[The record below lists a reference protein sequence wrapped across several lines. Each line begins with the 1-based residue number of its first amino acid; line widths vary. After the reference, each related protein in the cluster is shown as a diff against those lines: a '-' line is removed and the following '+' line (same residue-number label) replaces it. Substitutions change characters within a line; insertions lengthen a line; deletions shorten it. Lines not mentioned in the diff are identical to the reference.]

1 MPPPPRRQWPPLYE
15 GSSSQDN
22 PLGIRVVPY
31 SPPRPVDG
39 EGPPEQ
45 GTGEQLSAY
54 LAGNAFLAEDGATSA
69 IQRRHGSSDLPGSTP
84 SPSPPTL
91 FGPLT
96 TTRGM
101 AVSDSSA
108 SFQPSATPS
117 TSARPHSFYSSNF
130 NDQFHPSQRDGQS
143 NTWPNYR
150 PQPRRR
156 INIAL
161 NPDKTFSLVPQ
172 QQDDRGRGLLRSPQL
187 SYSTTSVSSD
197 PFTDEYP
204 PSSPLTTLPED
215 DGGTPPAR
223 AIASSRASAS
233 TPRAAPAGAL
243 APDHS
248 PAPTSAPWNYR
259 LSTGLRKVEQTP
271 EPSLGKAPLPTSA
284 HSSDSGSD
292 VQTVSLPAAPAPQ
305 HFDSS
310 PLSFDTPSTTS
321 KPGNYQ
327 VYDPASPGEPTN
339 DIPSSPSDEQNY
351 HILDQT
357 PTSSAYIG
365 EPPTSPVSDSNYV
378 AHGASSS
385 SDDNYAV
392 HGTSTASSED
402 NYAVHGTSTAS
413 SEDNYAAHGASPV
426 SSDDNYVVHG
436 TSTHGASTPA
446 SNVNYVVH
454 GGSTP
459 ASDANYILHGTS
471 THGAST
477 PASDANYDFHGAS
490 TPVSDANYIIHGTS
504 THGEST
510 PASEANYIVHGT
522 STHGASTPA
531 SDANYVVHGA
541 SSPVSS
547 SPVPAIRG
555 AVREEYS
562 QESLVVQPLQLRHKA
577 SAERV
582 GYYKALSRENLRRA
596 TSLKSISSV
605 LSQEATQSVLL
616 AAPTAAY
623 LQGGP
628 QGFSNMLHDKRSK
641 NSPGPSSTL
650 VTPHMNPHPHQWSS
664 QLSTVASESEGGS
677 VPGSRSL
684 SLVSYQTRRSSG
696 VLPANHSRNMLSISS
711 SNDERSM
718 SHTRSLSDSADR
730 SQPTLTRPS
739 QRDLHEIRD
748 PDEHGDGLTDLY
760 ALHQRPSRT
769 RLSGL
774 FSIPSDRSLHS
785 PSSSRANSL
794 TSLSLS
800 LPGWARLY
808 YGSGERK
815 LLTFA
820 SESNLSEASGARP
833 GSPFQSVSPEAEHST
848 SPIYNQV
855 QRPRQASQRS
865 SRAPSHQEPPPNP
878 EEIRPDDLR
887 VGFVRRQT
895 SSVWSPHL
903 RQDRRA
909 SRYSNWEP
917 PPETGSSNGPL
928 LERRNVQV
936 ALFTV
941 GFIFP
946 LGKLTRCLCYE
957 ASILLALACL
967 KTDTRDT
974 AWIIAACLP
983 VPSNPKPD
991 MEKGD
996 GAASQHDTHA
1006 SAAHRRSAMAE
1017 APHHEGARWWRR
1029 LNRYMSVV
1037 GLLVIGAVIAL
1048 VVVGV
1053 RQRWGS

>member
-1 MPPPPRRQWPPLYE
+1 MSQETIGPNFLHRPGVESMPPPPRRQRPPLYE

-31 SPPRPVDG
+31 SPPRPADG
-39 EGPPEQ
+39 ENASEQ
-45 GTGEQLSAY
+45 STSEQLSSY
-54 LAGNAFLAEDGATSA
+54 LAGNAFLAEDGAASA
-69 IQRRHGSSDLPGSTP
+69 IQHRHGSSDLPGSTP

-91 FGPLT
+91 FGPST

-101 AVSDSSA
+101 AVSDSA
-108 SFQPSATPS
+108 TSFQSSATPG
-117 TSARPHSFYSSNF
+117 TNTRPYSSSNSNF
-130 NDQFHPSQRDGQS
+130 NAQSHPSQRDGQS
-143 NTWPNYR
+143 NTWPHYR

-156 INIAL
+156 INISL

-172 QQDDRGRGLLRSPQL
+172 QQDDRARGLLRSPQL
-187 SYSTTSVSSD
+187 SYSTNSVSSD
-197 PFTDEYP
+197 PFTDEHP

-215 DGGTPPAR
+215 DRSISPAYTLT
-223 AIASSRASAS
+223 SSRASTS

-248 PAPTSAPWNYR
+248 SAPTSSPWNYR
-259 LSTGLRKVEQTP
+259 LSGGLRKVEQTP
-271 EPSLGKAPLPTSA
+271 EPSMGNAPLATSA

-292 VQTVSLPAAPAPQ
+292 AQTVSLPVAPAPQ

-310 PLSFDTPSTTS
+310 PQSFHTPSTTS
-321 KPGNYQ
+321 DPENYQ
-327 VYDPASPGEPTN
+327 VYNSTSPDEPTN

-351 HILDQT
+351 HILGQT
-357 PTSSAYIG
+357 PTPSAYTG
-365 EPPTSPVSDSNYV
+365 EPPTSPASDSNYV
-378 AHGASSS
+378 VHGASSS

-402 NYAVHGTSTAS
+402 NYAAHETSTA
-413 SEDNYAAHGASPV
+413 

-436 TSTHGASTPA
+436 TSTHGA
-446 SNVNYVVH
+446 
-454 GGSTP
+454 STP

-477 PASDANYDFHGAS
+477 PASDANY
-490 TPVSDANYIIHGTS
+490 VIHGTS
-504 THGEST
+504 THG
-510 PASEANYIVHGT
+510 P
-522 STHGASTPA
+522 STPA

-582 GYYKALSRENLRRA
+582 GYHKALSRENLRRA

-616 AAPTAAY
+616 ATPTAAY

-628 QGFSNMLHDKRSK
+628 QGFSSILHDKRSK
-641 NSPGPSSTL
+641 NSPGSSSTL
-650 VTPHMNPHPHQWSS
+650 VTPHMNPHPRQWSS
-664 QLSTVASESEGGS
+664 QLSTVASESERGS

-684 SLVSYQTRRSSG
+684 SLVSYHTRRSSG
-696 VLPANHSRNMLSISS
+696 VLPTNHSRNMLSISS

-730 SQPTLTRPS
+730 SQPALTRPS
-739 QRDLHEIRD
+739 QRDLLHEIRD

-808 YGSGERK
+808 YGSGEKR
-815 LLTFA
+815 LLHFA
-820 SESNLSEASGARP
+820 SDSNLSEASECRP
-833 GSPFQSVSPEAEHST
+833 GSPFQSGSPEAGHLT
-848 SPIYNQV
+848 SPIYSQL
-855 QRPRQASQRS
+855 QRPRKASQRS
-865 SRAPSHQEPPPNP
+865 SRAASHQDISPNP
-878 EEIRPDDLR
+878 EEIQDDLR

-917 PPETGSSNGPL
+917 PPDTWSFNGPL

-946 LGKLTRCLCYE
+946 LGKLARLPLFPRHLSY
-957 ASILLALACL
+957 AC
-967 KTDTRDT
+967 TF
-974 AWIIAACLP
+974 
-983 VPSNPKPD
+983 
-991 MEKGD
+991 
-996 GAASQHDTHA
+996 
-1006 SAAHRRSAMAE
+1006 
-1017 APHHEGARWWRR
+1017 
-1029 LNRYMSVV
+1029 
-1037 GLLVIGAVIAL
+1037 
-1048 VVVGV
+1048 
-1053 RQRWGS
+1053 

>member
-1 MPPPPRRQWPPLYE
+1 MPPPTRRQRPPLFE

-31 SPPRPVDG
+31 SPPQPADG
-39 EGPPEQ
+39 QSASEQ
-45 GTGEQLSAY
+45 STSEQLSSY
-54 LAGNAFLAEDGATSA
+54 LAGDAFLAEDGAASA
-69 IQRRHGSSDLPGSTP
+69 IQHRDGSSNLPGPSP

-91 FGPLT
+91 FGPS

-101 AVSDSSA
+101 TVSDSA
-108 SFQPSATPS
+108 TSFQSSATPG
-117 TSARPHSFYSSNF
+117 TNTRPYSSSNS
-130 NDQFHPSQRDGQS
+130 NLNAQSDPSQRDGQS
-143 NTWPNYR
+143 NTWPYYR

-156 INIAL
+156 INISL

-172 QQDDRGRGLLRSPQL
+172 QQNDRGRGLRSPQL

-197 PFTDEYP
+197 PFTDEHP

-215 DGGTPPAR
+215 DRSISPSYIFTP
-223 AIASSRASAS
+223 SRASTS

-243 APDHS
+243 TPDHS
-248 PAPTSAPWNYR
+248 PAPTSSLWNYR
-259 LSTGLRKVEQTP
+259 LAGGLRKVEQTP
-271 EPSLGKAPLPTSA
+271 EPSLGKAPLAPSA

-292 VQTVSLPAAPAPQ
+292 AETVSLPVVPGSQ
-305 HFDSS
+305 HFI
-310 PLSFDTPSTTS
+310 PPPPSFHTPSTTS
-321 KPGNYQ
+321 EPENYQ
-327 VYDPASPGEPTN
+327 VYDTTLPDEPTN
-339 DIPSSPSDEQNY
+339 GISSSPSGEQNY

-357 PTSSAYIG
+357 PTPSAYTG
-365 EPPTSPVSDSNYV
+365 ELPTSPASDSNYV
-378 AHGASSS
+378 VHGASSSSDDNYAVHGTSTAS

-402 NYAVHGTSTAS
+402 NYAVRGTSTAS
-413 SEDNYAAHGASPV
+413 SEDNYAVHATSIA

-436 TSTHGASTPA
+436 TPTHGASSPA
-446 SNVNYVVH
+446 SNINYV
-454 GGSTP
+454 
-459 ASDANYILHGTS
+459 
-471 THGAST
+471 
-477 PASDANYDFHGAS
+477 
-490 TPVSDANYIIHGTS
+490 
-504 THGEST
+504 
-510 PASEANYIVHGT
+510 VHGT

-531 SDANYVVHGA
+531 SDANYVIHGTPTHGALTPASDANYIDHGTSTHGVSTPASDANYVVYGA

-555 AVREEYS
+555 VVREEYS
-562 QESLVVQPLQLRHKA
+562 RESLVVQPLQLRHKA

-605 LSQEATQSVLL
+605 LSQDATQSVLL

-623 LQGGP
+623 LQGG
-628 QGFSNMLHDKRSK
+628 RSK
-641 NSPGPSSTL
+641 NSPGSSSTL
-650 VTPHMNPHPHQWSS
+650 VTPHMNPHLHQWSS

-684 SLVSYQTRRSSG
+684 SLASYQTRRSSG
-696 VLPANHSRNMLSISS
+696 VLPANHSRNMLSVSS

-730 SQPTLTRPS
+730 SQPALRRPS
-739 QRDLHEIRD
+739 QRNLHEIMD

-774 FSIPSDRSLHS
+774 FSISSDRSLHS

-820 SESNLSEASGARP
+820 SESNLSEASEGRP
-833 GSPFQSVSPEAEHST
+833 GSPYLSGSPEVEHLA
-848 SPIYNQV
+848 SPIHNQLH
-855 QRPRQASQRS
+855 RPRKASQRS
-865 SRAPSHQEPPPNP
+865 NSAASHQDSSPNP
-878 EEIRPDDLR
+878 EELQDGLR

-917 PPETGSSNGPL
+917 PLETWSSNGPL
-928 LERRNVQV
+928 LERRNIQV

-946 LGKLTRCLCYE
+946 LGKLASFLLLDTSPTLARSDTNTRV
-957 ASILLALACL
+957 
-967 KTDTRDT
+967 T

-983 VPSNPKPD
+983 VPSSPKSD
-991 MEKGD
+991 LEDGD
-996 GAASQHDTHA
+996 GRADQHDTQA
-1006 SAAHRRSAMAE
+1006 SAAHRRAAMAE
-1017 APHHEGARWWRR
+1017 MPHHEGARWWRR

-1037 GLLVIGAVIAL
+1037 GLLVIGAVVAL